1 MIARILVALDESPRA
16 PLVFH
21 RAAGLAEAFGAELIL
36 FRAIDVP
43 PEFPAAGAAGQADEL
58 GPHMERA
65 AREALL
71 TYARE
76 RPDLTGR
83 VLVHANASA
92 HESILRA
99 ARENDVA
106 LIVVGSHGYHGLD
119 RILGTTAGMVANL
132 ADRDV
137 FVVHART
144 ARSTGSDLDPPDV

>member
-1 MIARILVALDESPRA
+1 VIERILVALDETPRA
-16 PLVFH
+16 PLVFR

-43 PEFPAAGAAGQADEL
+43 PEFPAAGAGGQADEL
-58 GPHMERA
+58 GPHMAQA

-71 TYARE
+71 TFALE
-76 RPDLTGR
+76 RPDLTSR
-83 VLVHANASA
+83 VLVHANPSA
-92 HESILRA
+92 HQSILRA
-99 ARENDVA
+99 AREHDVD

-137 FVVHART
+137 FVVHAP
-144 ARSTGSDLDPPDV
+144 APRSSRE